1 MAQRAVFPGNFLWGA
16 ATASYQIEGGHTD
29 GGKGQSIWDKFSH
42 TPGKIVNGD
51 TGDVACDHYHRYA
64 DDVALMSRL
73 GLQSYRFSIAWPRI
87 FPDGK
92 GKFNRAGI
100 EFYERL
106 VDRLLERQIL
116 PFVTLYH
123 WDLPQALQEIGGWAN
138 RDVAHYFRDYA
149 AAVYEA
155 LGDRVHHWIT
165 HNEPWVTAV
174 LGYTQ
179 GIHAPGIQDPRQGVA
194 AAHNLLLSHGEAV
207 LAMRDISARG
217 LHVGITLNL
226 SPAYPASDSDEDQA
240 AARKADAYSNR
251 WFLDPVFKGHY
262 PADLLETFGDLT
274 TSIVADDLPII
285 ATPVDL
291 LGVNYYARQ
300 IVRHDPDAP
309 NGVGRVRE
317 PSSEYTAM
325 DWEVYPDGL
334 YTLLTRLERDY
345 GPEIYITEN
354 GCAFEDILTPD
365 NKVHDDR
372 RTAYLRG
379 HLNACHR
386 AIRDGVKL
394 RGYFVWSLM
403 DNFEWAWGYTR
414 RFGIVYVDYDEQ
426 TRILKDSARWYREA
440 IAQNGPELEEQA

>member
-1 MAQRAVFPGNFLWGA
+1 MAQRATFPSNFVWGA

-29 GGKGQSIWDKFSH
+29 GGKGQSIWDRFSH

-64 DDVALMSRL
+64 DDVALMSRM
-73 GLQSYRFSIAWPRI
+73 GLRSYRFSIAWPRI
-87 FPDGK
+87 FPEGK

-100 EFYERL
+100 EFYQRL
-106 VDRLLERQIL
+106 VDRLLEHRIL
-116 PFVTLYH
+116 PFATLYH
-123 WDLPQALQEIGGWAN
+123 WDLPQALQEKGGWAN

-174 LGYTQ
+174 LGYTT
-179 GIHAPGIQDPRQGVA
+179 GVHAPGLADPRQGVA

-207 LAMRDISARG
+207 LAMRDISAKG

-226 SPAYPASDSDEDQA
+226 SPAYPASDSDQDVA
-240 AARKADAYSNR
+240 AARKADAYQNR
-251 WFLDPVFKGHY
+251 WFLDPVFKGRY
-262 PADLLETFGDLT
+262 PEDLLEMFGELT
-274 TSIVADDLPII
+274 TGIVADDLPVISVPI
-285 ATPVDL
+285 DF
-291 LGVNYYARQ
+291 LGVNYYSRQ
-300 IVRHDPDAP
+300 IVRHDPAAP
-309 NGVGRVRE
+309 NGIGRVRE

-345 GPEIYITEN
+345 GPELYITEN
-354 GCAFEDILTPD
+354 GAAYEDILTPD

-372 RTAYLRG
+372 RIAYLRG

-386 AIRDGVKL
+386 AIRDGAKL
-394 RGYFVWSLM
+394 RGYFVWSLL
-403 DNFEWAWGYTR
+403 DNFEWAFGYTR
-414 RFGIVYVDYDEQ
+414 RFGVAYVDYQDQ
-426 TRILKDSARWYREA
+426 RRILKDSARWYREA
-440 IAQNGPELEEQA
+440 ISENGPELEEQA